1 MKKSFCYQRQ
11 FPRQSFEPIGDNNL
25 FLFQKADWSILFD
38 DLENPMK
45 ILVLNGPNLNL
56 LGTREPEIYG
66 TETLMDIEAQL
77 ADVYPEV
84 KIEFRQSNSEAEL
97 ITWIGETRD
106 TFDGIIINPA
116 ALTHTSLG
124 LHDALKA
131 VGDVVPA
138 IEVHLSNSHAR
149 EEIRHKSLTASACI
163 GQLMGFQGFGYT
175 LALKALM
182 QKLSV

>member
-1 MKKSFCYQRQ
+1 
-11 FPRQSFEPIGDNNL
+11 
-25 FLFQKADWSILFD
+25 
-38 DLENPMK
+38 MK

-66 TETLMDIEAQL
+66 FETLADIETEMSTCAKQL
-77 ADVYPEV
+77 GDGIE
-84 KIEFRQSNSEAEL
+84 IEFRQSNSEAEL
-97 ITWIGETRD
+97 ITWIGETRG

-124 LHDALKA
+124 LADALKA
-131 VGDVVPA
+131 VADVVPA
-138 IEVHLSNSHAR
+138 VEVHLSNTHAR

-175 LALKALM
+175 LALRALVHR
-182 QKLSV
+182 LNA

>member
-1 MKKSFCYQRQ
+1 
-11 FPRQSFEPIGDNNL
+11 
-25 FLFQKADWSILFD
+25 
-38 DLENPMK
+38 MK

-66 TETLMDIEAQL
+66 YETLADIETEMKA
-77 ADVYPEV
+77 VSPEV
-84 KIEFRQSNSEAEL
+84 EITFRQSNSEAEL

-124 LHDALKA
+124 LCDALKA

-138 IEVHLSNSHAR
+138 VEIHLSNTHAR
-149 EEIRHKSLTASACI
+149 EEIRHKSLTAPACI
-163 GQLMGFQGFGYT
+163 GQIMGFQGFGYT
-175 LALKALM
+175 LALRAM
-182 QKLSV
+182 VQKLSS